1 MFVLLFRSKN
11 KRSARIDDLI
21 WNCFFPK
28 PVNYSWFV
36 FLYWSEKTVF
46 FFIWLFRHIRGH
58 KVFVDDL
65 VSSYLFTFVFSDAHF
80 SVSKT
85 GFSSRWSAPR
95 VVFRI
100 WCSCFTNKNKN
111 DPVKTKNK
119 EEKEI
124 ITLKVNSWKMKQVLE
139 VILGKLHSSQIVC
152 PAESFFS
159 PVTSQTEERKSFRSD
174 SDDKEFCVILLSGFC
189 GCVFRSALTRLTSV
203 QHRFTSWCFHTT
215 DVVSSSPEVAACR
228 WCFITLTFSSRLNQ
242 HYATLYILRSENFI
256 WYTGANNYFK
266 CYIFVWMFF
275 IMT

>member
-1 MFVLLFRSKN
+1 M
-11 KRSARIDDLI
+11 
-21 WNCFFPK
+21 
-28 PVNYSWFV
+28 
-36 FLYWSEKTVF
+36 F

-159 PVTSQTEERKSFRSD
+159 LVHHKLRRGNHFDQTRMIKSF
-174 SDDKEFCVILLSGFC
+174 V
-189 GCVFRSALTRLTSV
+189 
-203 QHRFTSWCFHTT
+203 W
-215 DVVSSSPEVAACR
+215 
-228 WCFITLTFSSRLNQ
+228 FSSRASVGASSDRLWPVSPRSNT
-242 HYATLYILRSENFI
+242 ASRPDVFTLQTSCRRLQKSLLVA
-256 WYTGANNYFK
+256 G
-266 CYIFVWMFF
+266 VLSH
-275 IMT
+275 

>member
-36 FLYWSEKTVF
+36 FLYWSEKTVY

-58 KVFVDDL
+58 KVFIDDL

-159 PVTSQTEERKSFRSD
+159 PVTSQTEERKSFRSPLGLLWVRLQIG
-174 SDDKEFCVILLSGFC
+174 SDPSHLGPTPLHVLMFSHYRRRV
-189 GCVFRSALTRLTSV
+189 
-203 QHRFTSWCFHTT
+203 
-215 DVVSSSPEVAACR
+215 VVSRSRCLSLVFYHINIFFQAQS
-228 WCFITLTFSSRLNQ
+228 TLC
-242 HYATLYILRSENFI
+242 NFVHF
-256 WYTGANNYFK
+256 A
-266 CYIFVWMFF
+266 
-275 IMT
+275 

>member
-1 MFVLLFRSKN
+1 MLIFLLVK
-11 KRSARIDDLI
+11 
-21 WNCFFPK
+21 
-28 PVNYSWFV
+28 
-36 FLYWSEKTVF
+36 
-46 FFIWLFRHIRGH
+46 
-58 KVFVDDL
+58 L
-65 VSSYLFTFVFSDAHF
+65 VSAA
-80 SVSKT
+80 
-85 GFSSRWSAPR
+85 GEAPR

-159 PVTSQTEERKSFRSD
+159 LVHHKLRRGNHFD
-174 SDDKEFCVILLSGFC
+174 LLSGFC